1 MKSKSQAKPK
11 NVARKKTAPKKKD
24 EQAAETDAETAS
36 QLAVGKFFAC
46 WTTIR
51 RNSQAPSPDVPPKKK
66 YRRLYEDVSD
76 DFSSPPSPKH
86 KRAHL

>member
-36 QLAVGKFFAC
+36 QPVVGKFFAC
-46 WTTIR
+46 
-51 RNSQAPSPDVPPKKK
+51 
-66 YRRLYEDVSD
+66 
-76 DFSSPPSPKH
+76 
-86 KRAHL
+86 